1 MTIMMRILMS
11 IHDHDTDQVLEK
23 STLMSIY
30 DGDPVEDPD
39 KDPTFKTVT
48 LRFTFDQ
55 TQNQIQC

>member
-11 IHDHDTDQVLEK
+11 IRDHDTDQVLEK

-39 KDPTFKTVT
+39 KDPT
-48 LRFTFDQ
+48 DPGGDPDD
-55 TQNQIQC
+55 NHDENSPEHP

>member
-11 IHDHDTDQVLEK
+11 IRDHDTDQVLEK

-39 KDPTFKTVT
+39 KDPTDPGGAPDDNHDV
-48 LRFTFDQ
+48 
-55 TQNQIQC
+55 NSPEHP